1 MSQKKVKSK
10 KEKKEKNRKK
20 GPDLAHKKT
29 NNNLYD
35 VSGEHQ
41 RNNIDICTSTKR
53 MYSMEY
59 NKFNLNDTR
68 WHYFEWFLGGP
79 TKMFSVQLQCKT
91 NSISPPLHS
100 TLLLLKFTLALLK
113 LVVQWI

>member
-29 NNNLYD
+29 NINLYD

-41 RNNIDICTSTKR
+41 RNNIYI
-53 MYSMEY
+53 MH
-59 NKFNLNDTR
+59 FNQAN
-68 WHYFEWFLGGP
+68 
-79 TKMFSVQLQCKT
+79 V
-91 NSISPPLHS
+91 
-100 TLLLLKFTLALLK
+100 
-113 LVVQWI
+113 